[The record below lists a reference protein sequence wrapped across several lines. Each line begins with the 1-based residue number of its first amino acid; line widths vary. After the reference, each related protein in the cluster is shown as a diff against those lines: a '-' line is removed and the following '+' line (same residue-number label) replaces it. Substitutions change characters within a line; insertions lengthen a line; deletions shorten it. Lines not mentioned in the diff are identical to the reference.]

1 MLRIRPYAEET
12 ENVRWRRGKR
22 RVCAQQTNW
31 QGAKEG
37 WRRSLRYKHNS
48 PIVSG
53 RKSASQLSV
62 GEKLEVVLVE
72 EKTADVVVAKDSKR
86 GNTIVGSVAYSN
98 VQELIDC
105 LKEGNEYNAT
115 VRECSKTSVKVRIS
129 RA

>member
-1 MLRIRPYAEET
+1 MSGGGGGSGGFVPSKPI
-12 ENVRWRRGKR
+12 GKGQKKGGGDPR
-22 RVCAQQTNW
+22 AISITLPLSAVD
-31 QGAKEG
+31 
-37 WRRSLRYKHNS
+37 
-48 PIVSG
+48 P
-53 RKSASQLSV
+53 KSASQLSV